1 MVEER
6 DVGEEACQGNLL
18 AEEIVGVFRAGFP
31 SS

>member
-6 DVGEEACQGNLL
+6 GVDEEACQGDLL
-18 AEEIVGVFRAGFP
+18 AEEEVGVFRAGFP